1 MPAAGQGLYGVRPH
15 PDAAHLFAKKGQF
28 ICTYAT
34 QKHQITAQLA
44 RTSQSRYMWSTNAT
58 NRHNRK
64 ALYFD
69 AANAPHYGKYL
80 NDMWTTH
87 GSNCELKW
95 DPATGR
101 VEVYALRDIL
111 LNEEL
116 GTDYGAP
123 SGTRPITDSPTGH
136 KPTKSKRTIAGPPSH
151 GMPSTAATLDPFPR

>member
-58 NRHNRK
+58 NRQNRR

-69 AANAPHYGKYL
+69 AANAAHYGKYL
-80 NDMWTTH
+80 NDMWTAH
-87 GSNCELKW
+87 GNNCELKW
-95 DPATGR
+95 NPAT
-101 VEVYALRDIL
+101 VE
-111 LNEEL
+111 
-116 GTDYGAP
+116 
-123 SGTRPITDSPTGH
+123 
-136 KPTKSKRTIAGPPSH
+136 
-151 GMPSTAATLDPFPR
+151 